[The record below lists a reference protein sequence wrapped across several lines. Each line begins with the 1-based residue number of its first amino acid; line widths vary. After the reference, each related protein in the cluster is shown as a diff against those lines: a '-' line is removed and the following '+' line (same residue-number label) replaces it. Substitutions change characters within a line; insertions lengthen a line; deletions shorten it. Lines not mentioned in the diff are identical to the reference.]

1 MVEILHF
8 RDSDKVLKKNKMLK
22 DVVTTME
29 YIDDAMAGTLYKRE
43 LLKMALD
50 EMDWNKNTD
59 TLRILENR
67 RYMYKG
73 FKKGIALDGNLS
85 SYEYILE
92 GLLRLQIG
100 FDQKRIDV
108 GVLMLTSKRSEKS
121 PYGNSADMVKEEIE
135 LLFPTISLPVCIC
148 LIDTGEPFIPGE

>member
-22 DVVTTME
+22 DVQTTME
-29 YIDDAMAGTLYKRE
+29 YIDDVMAGTLYNGE

-50 EMDWNKNTD
+50 ETDWIRD
-59 TLRILENR
+59 ADALRILENR
-67 RYMYKG
+67 RYQYKG
-73 FKKGIALDGNLS
+73 FKRGIAMDGNLS
-85 SYEYILE
+85 SYEYLLE

-100 FDQKRIDV
+100 FDQKRIDA

-121 PYGNSADMVKEEIE
+121 PYGNSADMVKEELE

-148 LIDTGEPFIPGE
+148 LIDTGEPFLPE

>member
-22 DVVTTME
+22 DVQTTME
-29 YIDDAMAGTLYKRE
+29 YIDDVMAGTLYKRE

-50 EMDWNKNTD
+50 ETDWIRD
-59 TLRILENR
+59 ADALRILENR
-67 RYMYKG
+67 RYQYKG
-73 FKKGIALDGNLS
+73 FKRGIAMDGNLS
-85 SYEYILE
+85 SYEYLLE

-100 FDQKRIDV
+100 FDQKRIDA

-121 PYGNSADMVKEEIE
+121 PYGNSADMVKEELE

-148 LIDTGEPFIPGE
+148 LIDTGEPFLPE